1 MGKSF
6 HSLALIL
13 CLGGLLV
20 PVNLFAATRGANMG
34 HASDSSND
42 GLWILL
48 GLIVGFLAMRHV
60 WLWFWKINRIEALLE
75 ELVDLQRKAIEGK
88 EGRDLD

>member
-1 MGKSF
+1 
-6 HSLALIL
+6 
-13 CLGGLLV
+13 
-20 PVNLFAATRGANMG
+20 
-34 HASDSSND
+34 
-42 GLWILL
+42 
-48 GLIVGFLAMRHV
+48 MRHV